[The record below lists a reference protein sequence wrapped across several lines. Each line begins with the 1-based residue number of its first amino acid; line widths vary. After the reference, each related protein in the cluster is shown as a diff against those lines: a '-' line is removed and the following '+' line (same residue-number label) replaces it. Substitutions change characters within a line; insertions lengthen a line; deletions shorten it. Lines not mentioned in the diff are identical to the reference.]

1 MIDFIENITI
11 NLGFFKEKKITHL
24 AIPCQ
29 LFYIHCLG
37 CSFSCS
43 TIVNNKGHKSK
54 V

>member
-1 MIDFIENITI
+1 MPENLKDF
-11 NLGFFKEKKITHL
+11 LRKKITHL

-37 CSFSCS
+37 CSFSYS
-43 TIVNNKGHKSK
+43 TTVNNKGHKSK